1 MNFGVVVVLFL
12 TLLNDFYEKLEVWYG
27 WPSQALLHAIIL
39 EQSICVSCFEEGA
52 SEPNTLSSLK
62 TTTKVVKIDSHPP
75 PPLLCCLDV
84 SFVLTL
90 VLSISF
96 LLVTELELTR
106 GFCTM
111 GQVVWNQR
119 AEVSVLYS
127 RHQLPFSQWTG
138 AGNMSLPT
146 LCSLFT

>member
-27 WPSQALLHAIIL
+27 WLSQALLHAIIL

-75 PPLLCCLDV
+75 PPLLCCLECE
-84 SFVLTL
+84 FCPY
-90 VLSISF
+90 LS
-96 LLVTELELTR
+96 LE
-106 GFCTM
+106 
-111 GQVVWNQR
+111 
-119 AEVSVLYS
+119 
-127 RHQLPFSQWTG
+127 HQLLAGDRIGVNAWFLHHG
-138 AGNMSLPT
+138 AGGLESEG
-146 LCSLFT
+146 